1 MKEETKTNII
11 GSFFGEITLISN
23 LNKWIQ
29 VFNTP
34 KKQKEIIKLDDT
46 NLESIIDELNELI
59 KETNDRKKQKKKTW
73 KEINELYFND
83 GI

>member
-34 KKQKEIIKLDDT
+34 KKQKEKIKVDE
-46 NLESIIDELNELI
+46 NNFESVIDELNELI
-59 KETNDRKKQKKKTW
+59 KETNDRKKQRKKTW
-73 KEINELYFND
+73 KEINELYLND
-83 GI
+83 SI